1 MRSRQFYRSTPK
13 SSHKSLC
20 FTIHANSTPRIE
32 KLTLI
37 LAATSL
43 SRGTEVF
50 SPITIA
56 EQRDEVIPAF
66 LRASGKFDI
75 ESKDRFN
82 RTPLSWAAQYG
93 YNTVVKLLM
102 EESGKPESKDDNGQT
117 PLSYAAQNKYEAVV
131 KRLLDK
137 GVVDLESKDDNGLT
151 PLSWAEGRV

>member
-1 MRSRQFYRSTPK
+1 MVRSRQFYMSTPK

-75 ESKDRFN
+75 ESKDRFD
-82 RTPLSWAAQYG
+82 R
-93 YNTVVKLLM
+93 M
-102 EESGKPESKDDNGQT
+102 
-117 PLSYAAQNKYEAVV
+117 PLSYAAQNGYEAVV
-131 KRLLDK
+131 KQLDK
-137 GVVDLESKDDNGLT
+137 GVVDLESKDDNGLS
-151 PLSWAEGRV
+151 PLSWAE

>member
-1 MRSRQFYRSTPK
+1 
-13 SSHKSLC
+13 
-20 FTIHANSTPRIE
+20 
-32 KLTLI
+32 

-82 RTPLSWAAQYG
+82 R
-93 YNTVVKLLM
+93 M
-102 EESGKPESKDDNGQT
+102 
-117 PLSYAAQNKYEAVV
+117 PLSYAAQNGHEAVV
-131 KRLLDK
+131 KQLDK

-151 PLSWAEGRV
+151 PLSWAE

>member
-1 MRSRQFYRSTPK
+1 VRSRQFYMSTPK

-75 ESKDRFN
+75 ESKDRFD
-82 RTPLSWAAQYG
+82 R
-93 YNTVVKLLM
+93 M
-102 EESGKPESKDDNGQT
+102 
-117 PLSYAAQNKYEAVV
+117 PLSYAAQNGYEAVV
-131 KRLLDK
+131 KQLDK
-137 GVVDLESKDDNGLT
+137 GVVDLESKDDNGLS
-151 PLSWAEGRV
+151 PLSWAE